1 MIFFSCAKARNSLA
15 KRKMEL
21 EELFKETETRL
32 GEEEE
37 KNDQLMAEKQQKEI
51 QIQELEDT

>member
-1 MIFFSCAKARNSLA
+1 
-15 KRKMEL
+15 MEL